1 MCAMWYIWTRGTEM
15 WEGWKVTNGP
25 IHNRGKGCGKGQW
38 CVANISHIN
47 LSTLFPLLEI
57 YLNKRSAK
65 ILQDGFLEGFRFGYM
80 GKGSVGSRIIWNL
93 SLICRTKSWRN
104 WTRTLNWRELWA
116 LFLQNLCLTL
126 LSHQLA

>member
-1 MCAMWYIWTRGTEM
+1 MQGSCASISAKQAVQDRSANLTTSVRNVVQLDTGHRNVGRVEI
-15 WEGWKVTNGP
+15 TNGP

-65 ILQDGFLEGFRFGYM
+65 ILQDGFLEGFSFGYM
-80 GKGSVGSRIIWNL
+80 GKGSVGSRII
-93 SLICRTKSWRN
+93 
-104 WTRTLNWRELWA
+104 
-116 LFLQNLCLTL
+116 
-126 LSHQLA
+126 